1 MIKNPVLKGFH
12 ADPSMICVDGTFY
25 VANSTF
31 DYYPG
36 VKISASRDLANW
48 HTVSYPLKD
57 KKHVNLKGNPTSAGV
72 WAPCLSYC
80 DGVFYLV
87 YSDIKFWA
95 NYPFKECYNYIIT
108 ATDTAG
114 EWSDPV
120 YTDSRGFDASLFPD
134 DDGRKYYMSME
145 WDYRKKDGGDQFTGI
160 LLTEVDAKTLKPIAE
175 TKKIFTGTDRKLV
188 EGPHIFKKNGYY
200 YLFTAEG
207 GTTLD
212 HAETVARSKNIYG
225 PYELHP
231 FKHMATTAFAKKTSY
246 LQKVG
251 HGSLCEG
258 PDHRWWFAFLCGRPY
273 GKLKTCPLG
282 RETGISEVVWK
293 EDWPYLLSGTQVP
306 DAEFNG
312 YGELQ
317 EIKEKDYDF
326 TSAEFRGD
334 FQSLR
339 VPAKYE
345 IVGKTLR
352 LYGNEVPSSAHE
364 QSLLARR
371 QDSADFEAET
381 VVDFAPTCYRQLA
394 GLTYR
399 YNEDNQYY
407 LRISW
412 DENKNERVVG
422 VLAWDKGRFS
432 RTPDEK
438 EISVGKSGKV
448 WLKVSVKGEDA
459 VFSCSTD
466 GVNYK
471 TLPGVYCA
479 TKLSDEYATPMGFMG
494 AFVGMMATDFER
506 KTSYADFLSFKY
518 TRK

>member
-1 MIKNPVLKGFH
+1 
-12 ADPSMICVDGTFY
+12 
-25 VANSTF
+25 
-31 DYYPG
+31 
-36 VKISASRDLANW
+36 
-48 HTVSYPLKD
+48 
-57 KKHVNLKGNPTSAGV
+57 
-72 WAPCLSYC
+72 
-80 DGVFYLV
+80 
-87 YSDIKFWA
+87 
-95 NYPFKECYNYIIT
+95 
-108 ATDTAG
+108 
-114 EWSDPV
+114 
-120 YTDSRGFDASLFPD
+120 
-134 DDGRKYYMSME
+134 
-145 WDYRKKDGGDQFTGI
+145 
-160 LLTEVDAKTLKPIAE
+160 
-175 TKKIFTGTDRKLV
+175 
-188 EGPHIFKKNGYY
+188 
-200 YLFTAEG
+200 
-207 GTTLD
+207 
-212 HAETVARSKNIYG
+212 
-225 PYELHP
+225 
-231 FKHMATTAFAKKTSY
+231 MATTAFAKKTSY

-258 PDHRWWFAFLCGRPY
+258 LDHRGLFAVLCGRPY
-273 GKLKTCPLG
+273 GMLKTCPLG

-317 EIKEKDYDF
+317 EIKEIDYDF